1 MGRWL
6 ELSNEILFVY
16 YLASNLIYLALLI
29 TAVWRNTWHRRRL
42 ASLRLERLQVSPF
55 TPPITLIVP
64 AHNEEAFIVASVRA
78 LSELYYPDLE
88 IVVVNDGSRDNTLSR
103 LKSAFQLRA
112 ARLLYLPQIAT
123 AQVRESYR
131 SAIDPRLL
139 VLDKEPAGSKA
150 DAINAGINV
159 ASSPYICVVDADSI
173 LEKESL
179 LRIMA
184 GVFADSQS
192 VVAAGGIVRVLNG
205 CELSNGELREV
216 GLPRHSIEIL
226 QIIEYLRAF
235 LIGREAWAYFNALP
249 IISGA
254 FGIFSTDLVREVNG
268 FRPHAIGEDFDL
280 VVRMHRRL
288 HEQQKEYHIA
298 FVPDPTCWTEVPSDL
313 RSLARQRARWHKGLI
328 DTLWPNRDMLCRRRY
343 GRVGWVLLY
352 MWVFEFMAPLVELIG
367 YSTIILAAVLG
378 MLSRQFF
385 VLFLIFGY
393 AFATLISIGSVL
405 LEEMTY
411 RRYSDWREVG
421 RLLFFCLFEHF
432 PYRQMTMLWRLQGI
446 WQYLRGDL
454 AWGEIKRMQTSTG
467 AMQKQ
472 NATRSFTEQ

>member
-1 MGRWL
+1 MGSWL
-6 ELSNEILFVY
+6 DLSNDILFVY
-16 YLASNLIYLALLI
+16 YLASNLIYLVLLI

-42 ASLRLERLQVSPF
+42 ASLRLERLQISPF

-64 AHNEEAFIVASVRA
+64 AHNEEAFIVESVRA
-78 LSELYYPDLE
+78 LSELYYPELE
-88 IVVVNDGSRDNTLSR
+88 IVVVNDGSRDDTLLR
-103 LKSAFQLRA
+103 LRTAFQLRA
-112 ARLLYLPQIAT
+112 ARVLYLPQIAT
-123 AQVRESYR
+123 ARMRKIYKSDV
-131 SAIDPRLL
+131 DPRLL
-139 VLDKEPAGSKA
+139 VLDKESAGSKA
-150 DAINAGINV
+150 DAINAGINA

-184 GVFADSQS
+184 GVFSDSRP
-192 VVAAGGIVRVLNG
+192 VVAAGGVLNG
-205 CELSNGELREV
+205 CVLSEGELRKV
-216 GLPRHSIEIL
+216 GLPRYGIEIM
-226 QIIEYLRAF
+226 QVIEYLRAF
-235 LIGREAWAYFNALP
+235 LIGREAWAYFKALP

-254 FGIFSTDLVREVNG
+254 FGIFSTDLVRQVNG

-280 VVRMHRRL
+280 VVRMHRHL
-288 HEQQKEYHIA
+288 HEQNKDYHIA

-328 DTLWPNRDMLCRRRY
+328 DTLWPNRDMLFQRRY

-352 MWVFEFMAPLVELIG
+352 MWVFEFFAPIVELIG

-378 MLSRQFF
+378 LLSRQFF

-454 AWGEIKRMQTSTG
+454 AWGEIKRTQTSSE
-467 AMQKQ
+467 
-472 NATRSFTEQ
+472 ATPK

>member
-1 MGRWL
+1 MRAWL
-6 ELSNEILFVY
+6 DLSNSILFLY

-29 TAVWRNTWHRRRL
+29 TAASRNTWHRHRL
-42 ASLRLERLQVSPF
+42 VSLRVERVQVSPF
-55 TPPITLIVP
+55 TPPITIIVP
-64 AHNEEAFIVASVRA
+64 AHDEEAFIVDSIRA
-78 LSELYYPDLE
+78 LSGLNYPDLE
-88 IVVVNDGSRDNTLSR
+88 IVVVNDGSRDNTLAH
-103 LKSAFQLRA
+103 LKTAFQLRS
-112 ARLLYLPQIAT
+112 ARLLYFPEIPT
-123 AQVRESYR
+123 ARVRETYR
-131 SAIDPRLL
+131 SDIDSRLL

-150 DAINAGINV
+150 DAINAGLNA

-184 GVFADSQS
+184 GVFSDSQN

-205 CELSNGELREV
+205 CNVVSGELRRV
-216 GLPRHSIEIL
+216 HLPRHSIETI
-226 QIIEYLRAF
+226 QVIEYLRAF
-235 LIGREAWAYFNALP
+235 LIGREAWAYFKALP

-254 FGIFSTDLVREVNG
+254 FGIFRTDLVRQVKG

-280 VVRMHRRL
+280 VVRMHRVL
-288 HEQQKEYHIA
+288 HEQKKNYHIT

-328 DTLWPNRDMLCRRRY
+328 DTLWPNRDMLFRPRY
-343 GRVGWVLLY
+343 GRVGCLILPY
-352 MWVFEFMAPLVELIG
+352 MWFFEFLAPVVELVG
-367 YSTIILAAVLG
+367 YSTIILAFVLG
-378 MLSRQFF
+378 SLGRQFF
-385 VLFLIFGY
+385 FLFLIFGY

-411 RRYSDWREVG
+411 RRYSDWREVA

-432 PYRQMTMLWRLQGI
+432 PYRQMTMIWRLQGL

-454 AWGEIKRMQTSTG
+454 AWGEIKRAQVSVEPVR
-467 AMQKQ
+467 
-472 NATRSFTEQ
+472 NA